1 MNNNIY
7 DIYDIYDK
15 FDKLKESNETII
27 YLNEHV
33 ITTNEKVI
41 TIFNILSDLNFNNDK
56 KFYKKIKNIKIG
68 DETRDKHDPE
78 FYYKTIIIGDLIFYY
93 INFDNGTNESDHFL
107 NINNYKIIGPNK
119 NNDKLQEKYKNNI
132 SFLFE
137 DMNFPLLTEKMFIK
151 FILIV
156 FNYLKI

>member
-7 DIYDIYDK
+7 EK
-15 FDKLKESNETII
+15 FYKLKESNETII
-27 YLNEHV
+27 YLNEHSNA
-33 ITTNEKVI
+33 TNEKII

-68 DETRDKHDPE
+68 AENRDKHDPE
-78 FYYKTIIIGDLIFYY
+78 FYYKTIIIGDLVFYY
-93 INFDNGTNESDHFL
+93 INFDNGTSESDHFI
-107 NINNYKIIGPNK
+107 NINNYKIIGPDK
-119 NNDKLQEKYKNNI
+119 KNDKLKEKYNNNI

-137 DMNFPLLTEKMFIK
+137 DMNFPLLTEKMFIT
-151 FILIV
+151 FIHTV